1 MATIKY
7 FTKGTA
13 NPSTIHLRLIH
24 GRKYDFSKSTQ
35 LIIDPKYW
43 NSKKGAVKQI
53 ADFADKVNVQ
63 KDLND
68 LRSHILN
75 LFNDS
80 YTNGQLINSD
90 WLKSTIDSFFEQ
102 NEDIDFNY
110 LVDYAEYFIKTL
122 GNTIQANGKTG
133 VEPKTV
139 EKYQIIINKIKEFE
153 QYRKKRLKV
162 SDVNMAFHKDF
173 IYFLHDKQL
182 LNYNTTG
189 RYIKYVKTIVKSA
202 REYGLKI
209 SEDVDKREFREP
221 KEKTTFITLSEIEIE
236 TIFKHD
242 FSKKPYL
249 ENARDWLIIGVWT
262 GARVSDLLKFTD
274 QNIQN
279 GFIEYTAKKTD
290 QKIVLPLHRHVL
302 EILDKLNGQ
311 FPRAISDQRFNDYIK
326 QVCKDVGMLELV
338 EGAKKMKVKTEL
350 KTKVWRKVKGMYPKW
365 ELVSTH
371 ICRRSFATNHY
382 GKLPTPVLMA
392 ITGHTTERMFL
403 KYIGKTAMDNA
414 QVLHDFWNIQE
425 QKKTKTAKMDI
436 IKTGTEN

>member
-7 FTKGTA
+7 FTKGA
-13 NPSTIHLRLIH
+13 GNPSTIHLRLIH

-53 ADFADKVNVQ
+53 ADFSDKINVQ

-68 LRSHILN
+68 LRGHILN
-75 LFNDS
+75 VFNDS
-80 YTNGQLINSD
+80 YTTGQLINSD
-90 WLKSTIDSFFEQ
+90 WLKNTIDSFFEQ
-102 NEDIDFNY
+102 NENIDFNY
-110 LVDYAEYFIKTL
+110 LVDYSEYFIKTL

-133 VEPKTV
+133 VEPKTI
-139 EKYQIIINKIKEFE
+139 EKYQIIINKLKEFE
-153 QYRKKRLKV
+153 QYQKKRVKV

-173 IYFLHDKQL
+173 IYFLHNKQL

-189 RYIKYVKTIVKSA
+189 RYLKYVKTIVKSA
-202 REYGLKI
+202 RDYGLKI
-209 SEDVDKREFREP
+209 SEDIDKKEFREP
-221 KEKTTFITLSEIEIE
+221 KEKTTFVTLSESEID

-242 FSKKPYL
+242 FSKTPYL

-262 GARVSDLLKFTD
+262 GARVSDLLQFTVK
-274 QNIQN
+274 NIQN
-279 GFIEYTAKKTD
+279 GFIEYTAQKTG
-290 QKIVLPLHRHVL
+290 QKIVLPLHPQVL
-302 EILDKLNGQ
+302 TILENLNGQ
-311 FPRAISDQRFNDYIK
+311 FPRPISDQRFNDYIK
-326 QVCKDVGMLELV
+326 KVCKEVEILELV
-338 EGAKKMKVKTEL
+338 EGAKRIEVK
-350 KTKVWRKVKGMYPKW
+350 KKVWRKVKGMYPKW

-392 ITGHTTERMFL
+392 ITGHTTEKMFL

-414 QVLHDFWNIQE
+414 EVLNNFWKDQE
-425 QKKTKTAKMDI
+425 HKKNKTAKLRL
-436 IKTGTEN
+436 IKTGTNE